1 MGFQH
6 LSGTT
11 THRGELT
18 RILGE
23 AVQEVGKPLSLT
35 RLYNYSAIVSLHET
49 SNFTVLC
56 SNGYY
61 RPAGGSDAIEFTWN
75 DQTFEIRF

>member
-23 AVQEVGKPLSLT
+23 AAQEVGKPLSLT
-35 RLYNYSAIVSLHET
+35 RLYNDPAIVSLHET
-49 SNFTVLC
+49 SNFAVPC

-61 RPAGGSDAIEFTWN
+61 WPAGGGDAIKFARN

>member
-11 THRGELT
+11 THHGELT

-35 RLYNYSAIVSLHET
+35 RLYNHPAIVSLHET
-49 SNFTVLC
+49 SNFAVL
-56 SNGYY
+56 
-61 RPAGGSDAIEFTWN
+61 
-75 DQTFEIRF
+75 